1 MFPIIRNTYLIMM
14 TYPIHNSPVGI
25 SIALTIRSLDPSL
38 GLWRERDSALL
49 YTYRPAGAFKDRKNL
64 HRSSERMVSVQLSG

>member
-14 TYPIHNSPVGI
+14 TYPIHNSPV
-25 SIALTIRSLDPSL
+25 APL
-38 GLWRERDSALL
+38 GLWRERDTALL

-64 HRSSERMVSVQLSG
+64 HKSSERMVSVQLSG